1 MPFLQASSSYH
12 IFAGKISSMLLLS
25 ISNWLEDTNPIEDDS
40 LGKASNYPTIIESAQ
55 MAQMGI
61 RYNSY
66 LFVEFSTTFGQVSSP
81 TTVFPAMWP
90 SLPRSEMGGLGCH
103 LSLTND
109 GTFLDWFCCWM
120 FFFFL
125 GGMGD
130 VSKCFFCCH
139 CSNSKVLC
147 VKINECSL
155 VNEDKKHLRL
165 WDASEWTSLDTRP
178 TWKYKLHMLAA
189 WCCDVGNTK
198 TSSTSYKVTRIWP
211 PWRNANSLGLGR
223 TAVRSTCP
231 TPQQKNLW
239 RQRHGFLK
247 LNT

>member
-130 VSKCFFCCH
+130 VSKCFFLLPLLKFK
-139 CSNSKVLC
+139 SALC
-147 VKINECSL
+147 
-155 VNEDKKHLRL
+155 EDK
-165 WDASEWTSLDTRP
+165 WMFP
-178 TWKYKLHMLAA
+178 
-189 WCCDVGNTK
+189 C
-198 TSSTSYKVTRIWP
+198 
-211 PWRNANSLGLGR
+211 
-223 TAVRSTCP
+223 
-231 TPQQKNLW
+231 QW
-239 RQRHGFLK
+239 RQEAFKTLRCQWMDISRH
-247 LNT
+247 